1 MLFCVAQLLI
11 VHSDC
16 HQGAPVT
23 REREGRSLVNSFP
36 FTEARPVKQSQDQP
50 EVNFK
55 SVAAASASG
64 QKCIDKVSKIMV
76 MMERIMISYKL

>member
-1 MLFCVAQLLI
+1 MLLLCVAQLLI

-64 QKCIDKVSKIMV
+64 QRCIDKVNQMMF
-76 MMERIMISYKL
+76 MMEQIMIS

>member
-1 MLFCVAQLLI
+1 MLLCVAQLLI

-16 HQGAPVT
+16 HQGAAVT

-36 FTEARPVKQSQDQP
+36 FTEARPAKQSQEEP
-50 EVNFK
+50 EVNFR

-64 QKCIDKVSKIMV
+64 QRCIDKVNQMMV
-76 MMERIMISYKL
+76 MMVLIIISYKL